1 MKVVR
6 QAGAIVVRFD
16 DDEPRLLLVTA
27 RRNPKTWIF
36 PKGHIEDGETPAEA
50 AVREAREEAGVVGR
64 ALRSVGNLEVDV
76 GDYSVDVE
84 YFLVALEKD
93 SGESDEGRKRKW
105 CTRDEAIDR
114 VDFDESREL
123 IKRAWARLPANGTRG
138 SKKTR
143 N

>member
-1 MKVVR
+1 MSR
-6 QAGAIVVRFD
+6 TIEAGAIAFKIVDKGALILIVR
-16 DDEPRLLLVTA
+16 A
-27 RRNPKTWIF
+27 KKTPGDWIF

-64 ALRSVGNLEVDV
+64 ALRSVGTLEVDV

>member
-36 PKGHIEDGETPAEA
+36 PKGTIEDGETAAQA

-64 ALRSVGNLEVDV
+64 AIGSVATLEVDL
-76 GDYSVDVE
+76 GDESIDVE
-84 YFLVALEKD
+84 YFLVTLEKD
-93 SGESDEGRKRKW
+93 KGESDEGRKRRW
-105 CTRDEAIDR
+105 CTREEALDR
-114 VDFDESREL
+114 LEVDQTRAL
-123 IKRAWARLPANGTRG
+123 VGKAWARLPANGARG
-138 SKKTR
+138 GRKAR
-143 N
+143 D